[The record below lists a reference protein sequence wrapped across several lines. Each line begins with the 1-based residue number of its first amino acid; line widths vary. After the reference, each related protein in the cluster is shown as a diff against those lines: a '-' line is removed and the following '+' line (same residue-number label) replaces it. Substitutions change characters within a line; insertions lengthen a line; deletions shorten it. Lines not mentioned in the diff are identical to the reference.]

1 MNATVLLRLDIIK
14 ESSHA
19 KYLLS
24 NCLLSM
30 YLHLLIQGSYYLY
43 LLGQKSNVINGL
55 KSFNMENCTF
65 ILESSTEWGPVS
77 QLHLEQQVQGPLS
90 FLFLLTFIANG
101 SYWSVFCKI
110 RVRQLW
116 SENIKTEITKA
127 SKMDHFDCKQ

>member
-43 LLGQKSNVINGL
+43 LLGQKSIVINGL

-65 ILESSTEWGPVS
+65 ILESSLQRMGPSQPTPFQYRDPSSPFYFYSHLQQMAVIGVCIVQEELGNFSQQYNKIFGVS
-77 QLHLEQQVQGPLS
+77 HKSCQT
-90 FLFLLTFIANG
+90 LL
-101 SYWSVFCKI
+101 
-110 RVRQLW
+110 
-116 SENIKTEITKA
+116 
-127 SKMDHFDCKQ
+127 